1 MTDPSPTRRRFG
13 ILLHPTSLPGR
24 HGLGDLGP
32 EADRFLDWM
41 REAGASV
48 WQILPL
54 GPCGY
59 GESPYA
65 ADSAFAGNRYLI
77 SPDRLLAE
85 GWLEASDFAEAE
97 PRDDAASFRDRVLD
111 LAWRRFRDRPSADRA
126 AAFDTFR
133 RDPAGAPWL
142 ADWAIY
148 TALKAE
154 QRGAT
159 WTRWPEPLTR
169 RDPAALAEARGRLA
183 AEVEK
188 EEFVQFLFFS
198 QWDAVRRRAASLS
211 IAVFG
216 DMPISVGHDS
226 ADVWAHPEL
235 FDLDERGEPL
245 SVSGVPPDYFSAT
258 GQRWGSPLYRW
269 DRCRAEGWAWWI
281 ERFRANLRLVD
292 LLRVDHFRGFAAS
305 WAIPAAEPTAI
316 VGQWRPGPG
325 RELFDAVRGAL
336 GGLPLVAEDLG
347 VITDDVV
354 ALRDGLGLPGMR
366 VLQFGF
372 AADDS
377 PHLPHRHVPN
387 CFAYTGTH
395 DNDTARGWLEHAPG
409 AERAR
414 ALDYTGSDGR
424 DFAWDLVR
432 TALASVAGTAV
443 APLADVLGLGSE
455 ARLNTPGHPTGNW
468 RWQAPPDA
476 FSSALAA
483 RLRRLCALT
492 GRAG

>member
-1 MTDPSPTRRRFG
+1 MSRRFG

-24 HGLGDLGP
+24 VGLGDLGP
-32 EADRFLDWM
+32 EADRFLVWM

-48 WQILPL
+48 WQVLPL

-59 GESPYA
+59 GGSPYA
-65 ADSAFAGNRYLI
+65 AASAFAGNRYLI
-77 SPDRLLAE
+77 SPERLVAE
-85 GWLEASDFAEAE
+85 GWLEAADLAVAPPADE
-97 PRDDAASFRDRVLD
+97 PGRSADFRDRILD
-111 LAWRRFRDRPSADRA
+111 DAWRRFRGAPPAERA
-126 AAFDTFR
+126 AAFDEFR
-133 RDPAGAPWL
+133 RDPARAPWL
-142 ADWAIY
+142 ADWATF
-148 TALKAE
+148 TALQAE
-154 QRGAT
+154 QQGAS
-159 WTRWPEPLTR
+159 WTRWPEPLAR
-169 RDPAALAEARGRLA
+169 RDPGALAEARRRLS
-183 AEVEK
+183 AEVER

-198 QWDAVRRRAASLS
+198 QWAAVHRRAAELS
-211 IAVFG
+211 IAIMG
-216 DMPISVGHDS
+216 DIPMYVGHDS

-245 SVSGVPPDYFSAT
+245 FVSGVPPDYFSAT

-281 ERFRANLRLVD
+281 ERFRANLRLAD
-292 LLRVDHFRGFAAS
+292 LVRIDHFRGFAGY
-305 WAIPAAEPTAI
+305 WAIPASEPTA
-316 VGQWRPGPG
+316 VAGEWRPGPG
-325 RELFDAVRGAL
+325 RELFEAVIGAV

-347 VITDDVV
+347 VITDDVA

-387 CFAYTGTH
+387 GFAYTGTH
-395 DNDTARGWLEHAPG
+395 DNDTARGWFEHASAP
-409 AERAR
+409 ERAR

-424 DFAWDLVR
+424 DFAWDLLR
-432 TALASVAGTAV
+432 TALESVAGTAI
-443 APLADVLGLGSE
+443 APPQDVLGLGSE
-455 ARLNTPGHPTGNW
+455 ARLNTPGDPSGSW
-468 RWQAPPDA
+468 EWQAPPDA
-476 FSSALAA
+476 FSSALAS